1 MVKFEGYI
9 VLAIWSLVF
18 RIFWKMALLVQDT
31 CGVVEEWANPKQIAT
46 VLISFVSCTMGSP
59 PPPKKVPEILNGG
72 FQIIRGQS
80 SRSAN
85 QRREC
90 KSWPIKDV
98 HILFGVDL

>member
-1 MVKFEGYI
+1 MKFGFPHFLENGSFSPGY
-9 VLAIWSLVF
+9 L
-18 RIFWKMALLVQDT
+18 WKN
-31 CGVVEEWANPKQIAT
+31 GPNPKQIAT
-46 VLISFVSCTMGSP
+46 VLISFVSCTTTTMGSP

-72 FQIIRGQS
+72 FQIIRGQR

-90 KSWPIKDV
+90 KSGPINDV